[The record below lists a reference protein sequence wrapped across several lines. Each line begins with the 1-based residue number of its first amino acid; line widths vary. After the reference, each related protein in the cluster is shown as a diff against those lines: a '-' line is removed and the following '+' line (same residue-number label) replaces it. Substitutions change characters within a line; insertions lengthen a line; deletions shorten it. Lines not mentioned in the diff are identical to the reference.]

1 MLPVKKILCPTDFSE
16 HSYKALKAAEE
27 LAKELSATLLLVHV
41 VPPVPVSSELQTGP
55 SGYSAPASAG
65 GFNITEYI
73 KELKANAEK
82 SLDDI
87 VKNKIKEDIDVE
99 TVVLAEREESDEIN
113 KFAEDKDVN
122 LIVISTHG
130 RTGLE
135 RLVFGSVAEKIIRHA
150 RKPVLTIRSMEK

>member
-1 MLPVKKILCPTDFSE
+1 MLPAKKILCPTDFSE
-16 HSYKALKAAEE
+16 HSYEALTAAEE

-87 VKNKIKEDIDVE
+87 VKNKMKEDIDVE
-99 TVVLAEREESDEIN
+99 TVVLAEGEESDEIN
-113 KFAEDKDVN
+113 KFAEDKDVD

-135 RLVFGSVAEKIIRHA
+135 RLVFGSVAEKIIRHS